1 MLILNL
7 LSIDFSV
14 DSGLGGGGG
23 RKQWMYHM
31 KQLVL
36 HQCFDFPFDFTY
48 IPIWFIV
55 DENDDATETT
65 KEDRETS

>member
-1 MLILNL
+1 
-7 LSIDFSV
+7 
-14 DSGLGGGGG
+14 
-23 RKQWMYHM
+23 MYHM